1 MDILT
6 ITVLSASALIS
17 FLIAA
22 FCGRFVIPML
32 HKMKFGQTIR
42 DIGPVWHK
50 KKQGTPTMGGILFIG
65 ATVLTFAGAVTVC
78 EFFLGIK
85 LFSATPLTLTRLFG
99 GVMMAVMCGALG
111 FADDYIK
118 VVKKRNLGL
127 TARQKLFGQLLVALG
142 YAISLYM
149 ADGTAINIP
158 FIGYKQIGLWFIP
171 FCMFVILCMTNAVN
185 LTDGI
190 DGLCGTVSFVAT
202 LFFIVAAGV
211 TGYIGQS
218 IFAAPAAG
226 ALAGFL
232 VWNLYPAKVIMGD
245 TGALF
250 IGGMLT
256 ALAFGINQPFL
267 LVPVSIVYIIEML
280 SVVLQ
285 VLYFKATKG
294 RRLFKMS
301 PLHHHFEMSGWSENK
316 IVFAFSLITIMG
328 CIAAFALLLYA

>member
-22 FCGRFVIPML
+22 FAGRFVIPML

-78 EFFLGIK
+78 EFFLDIK
-85 LFSATPLTLTRLFG
+85 LFSATQLTLTRLFG
-99 GVMMAVMCGALG
+99 GVIMAVMCGALG

-149 ADGTAINIP
+149 AKGTAIDIP
-158 FIGYKQIGLWFIP
+158 FIGYTQIGLWFIP

-190 DGLCGTVSFVAT
+190 DGLCGTVSFVAV

-218 IFAAPAAG
+218 IFAAAAAG

-250 IGGMLT
+250 IGGLLS
-256 ALAFGINQPFL
+256 ALAFGINRPFL

-285 VLYFKATKG
+285 VLFFKATKG

-316 IVFAFSLITIMG
+316 IVVVFSLITIMG
-328 CIAAFALLLYA
+328 GVAAFALLLYV